1 MDNIVAWNVRGLNRP
16 KKQREVANFLLNHKG
31 GLVGILE
38 NKIKP
43 KGFANM
49 YMNMFQGWCISSNIK
64 SHKGGRIIVVWID
77 SHFTVDIIIISPQLI
92 HLREKNFTHKMEF
105 FCTFVYAFNDATER
119 KQLWNELR
127 AIYETIQGPWIR
139 FERL

>member
-49 YMNMFQGWCISSNIK
+49 YMNMFQG
-64 SHKGGRIIVVWID
+64 
-77 SHFTVDIIIISPQLI
+77 
-92 HLREKNFTHKMEF
+92 
-105 FCTFVYAFNDATER
+105 
-119 KQLWNELR
+119 
-127 AIYETIQGPWIR
+127 
-139 FERL
+139 